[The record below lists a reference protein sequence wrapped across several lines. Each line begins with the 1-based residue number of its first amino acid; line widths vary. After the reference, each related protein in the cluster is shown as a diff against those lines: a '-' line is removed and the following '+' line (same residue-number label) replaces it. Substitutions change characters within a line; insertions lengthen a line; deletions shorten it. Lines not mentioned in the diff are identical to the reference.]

1 MPESL
6 PQPILIVDSDEQ
18 SINHISSGLKD
29 KGFLVIT
36 APDGYDGYVRARNEA
51 PKVIIV
57 NDLLPYVSG
66 FKLSKLIKS
75 DDRHTDTKIVIMTNT
90 TGSAIDKMFKQHN
103 LAAFIPSS
111 IVKFC
116 PTFPSYIFFP
126 SIIGPCPDIKTDF
139 WLILKGT

>member
-18 SINHISSGLKD
+18 SINLISSGLKD

-75 DDRHTDTKIVIMTNT
+75 DDRHTDTKIIIMSNT
-90 TGSAIDKMFKQHN
+90 TGPAIDKMFKQ
-103 LAAFIPSS
+103 SS
-111 IVKFC
+111 ADEMIEKPFQLKD
-116 PTFPSYIFFP
+116 
-126 SIIGPCPDIKTDF
+126 IITLLEKNEEIKHDT
-139 WLILKGT
+139 